1 MAEPEE
7 IVQFLQRF
15 FLSNK
20 DYTGRKILISA
31 GPTYEQIDP
40 VRFIGNN
47 SSGKMGVAIAE
58 ELSNRGADV
67 ILVLGPSSQ
76 PISHKLFKT
85 IRVRSAD
92 EMYNACVEHFP
103 ACDAAIMSAAVADY
117 TPVDTASEK
126 IKKTGNTLTVELKKT
141 KDILGSLGQ
150 MKKNGQVL
158 VGFALETNNGH
169 EYALGK
175 LKSKNADMI
184 VLNSLADAGAGFG
197 TDTNKITI
205 FDKQGN
211 TVDYPLKTKTEV
223 AGDIA
228 DALKKI
234 ISE

>member
-1 MAEPEE
+1 
-7 IVQFLQRF
+7 
-15 FLSNK
+15 
-20 DYTGRKILISA
+20 
-31 GPTYEQIDP
+31 
-40 VRFIGNN
+40 
-47 SSGKMGVAIAE
+47 
-58 ELSNRGADV
+58 
-67 ILVLGPSSQ
+67 
-76 PISHKLFKT
+76 
-85 IRVRSAD
+85 
-92 EMYNACVEHFP
+92 MYKACVEHFP